1 MGLLV
6 NCLAVVFSTI
16 IAICGVSYFVR
27 EKNAGGLRYFL
38 LIMGFFGA
46 LWSGGYGIMGFTE
59 TSESAAVFRAI
70 GLVGVVGFMMTEA
83 LMIAYMVGLPKWLY
97 RSYAAIF
104 GIFAAVDLCF
114 FIPDYHEFVRIDG
127 RMCYYSTNSIGR
139 VVHSAFL
146 AFITVTMLGIAII
159 WVHKDKPTRQAYYVK
174 AAILSNFAILFSII
188 PDTILPM
195 LGKPSFP
202 SSAYGMFL
210 TYMITW
216 FWATRFNAFS
226 ITVGNLSQYIYE
238 SANTA
243 ILIFDEHLRLFLVN
257 KYGRELLGIKK
268 IENQKLS
275 ELFQSTEEETER
287 LLDVIL
293 QDNKG
298 VKELISTHGEI
309 SCSLNFSVARD
320 FHDDPY
326 CIVCFVYD
334 LTKEKNM
341 LQELVRAN
349 EAKSQFLANMSHEIR
364 TPINGI
370 LGMDNMLLKECKDE
384 GLREYAKNIQSAG
397 QSLLSI
403 INDILDISKIES
415 GKLEI
420 LPIKYE
426 LFSILNDCYNLT
438 KAKLEE
444 KPLEF
449 VIQVNENLPSCLY
462 GDEVR
467 IRQIIN
473 NFLSNAV
480 KYTKQGKVT
489 FCLDYEQKSSEQIL
503 LIISV
508 SDTGIGIKEEDLGK
522 LFTSFTRIEE
532 KRNRNIEGTGLGLN
546 LTKNLVDLMGGEVLV
561 ESTYG
566 KGSCFTAKIPQK
578 VVDATPMGDFG
589 KRYQQYLRSSDSDS
603 LTFSAPDAKILVV
616 DDVDMNLKVVKGLL
630 KETKIQIDTAVSGR
644 ECLECAEKK
653 RYDVIF
659 LDHMMPEMDGIET
672 LQNMKLLTD
681 NPNREVPVIMLT
693 ANAIV
698 GAKEEYM
705 QAGFTDYLTKPIQET
720 ELLEMLLKYLPKELV
735 CEEREITGSKDT
747 MQTELTEHSEG
758 AGTEVHTEEAGT
770 AENMEETGS
779 LGHAEEAGTAEN
791 CDIVDASGTARND
804 DMTQMGMMQRLESL
818 EGLDVK
824 TGLSYCMNEEDFY
837 VEMLGEYLK
846 SDKVSKLEQFFVTE
860 DWDNYRTI
868 VHALKS
874 TSLTIGA
881 VHLSEEAKALE
892 MAAKDKDASFI
903 RANHKTVLDEYIE
916 LMTGIREI
924 LKTDK

>member
-1 MGLLV
+1 MGLVV

-16 IAICGVSYFVR
+16 IAICGISYFIR
-27 EKNAGGLRYFL
+27 EKNAGSLRYFI

-46 LWSGGYGIMGFTE
+46 LWSGGYGIMGFAE
-59 TSESAAVFRAI
+59 SSEDAAVFRAI
-70 GLVGVVGFMMTEA
+70 GLIGIAGFMMAEA
-83 LMIAYMVGLPKWLY
+83 LMVAYMSELPKRLF
-97 RSYAAIF
+97 RIYASVF
-104 GIFAAVDLCF
+104 GIFAAMDLLF
-114 FIPDYHEFVRIDG
+114 FIPDYHEFVRING

-139 VVHSAFL
+139 AVHNAFL
-146 AFITVTMLGIAII
+146 AFIAVTMIFIAIV
-159 WVHKDKPTRQAYYVK
+159 WVHKEKPTRQVYYVR
-174 AAILSNFAILFSII
+174 AAILSNLTILVSII
-188 PDTILPM
+188 PDTILPL

-243 ILIFDEHLRLFLVN
+243 ILILDEHFRLFLVN
-257 KYGRELLGIKK
+257 KYGRELLGIHK

-275 ELFQSTEEETER
+275 ELFQSSEEEADR
-287 LLDVIL
+287 LLAGVL
-293 QDNKG
+293 RDNKG
-298 VKELISTHGEI
+298 VAELVSVHGEV

-320 FHDDPY
+320 FHEDPY

-341 LQELVRAN
+341 LEQLVRAN

-370 LGMDNMLLKECKDE
+370 LGMDSMLLKECKDE
-384 GLREYAKNIQSAG
+384 VLREYAKNIQSAG

-438 KAKLEE
+438 KAKLQE

-449 VIQVNENLPSCLY
+449 EIRVNENLPSWLY

-489 FCLDYEQKSSEQIL
+489 FCLDYEQKSDEQIQL
-503 LIISV
+503 VISV
-508 SDTGIGIKEEDLGK
+508 ADTGIGIREEDLGK

-532 KRNRNIEGTGLGLN
+532 KRNRNIEGTGLGLS
-546 LTKNLVDLMGGEVLV
+546 LTKNLVDLMGGEVIV

-566 KGSCFTAKIPQK
+566 RGSCFTARIPQK
-578 VVDATPMGDFG
+578 IVDATPMGDFSR
-589 KRYQQYLRSSDSDS
+589 RYQQYLSSSDDDTLS
-603 LTFSAPDAKILVV
+603 FSAPQAKILVV
-616 DDVDMNLKVVKGLL
+616 DDVEMNLKVIKGLL
-630 KETKIQIDTAVSGR
+630 KETQIQIDTAASGR
-644 ECLECAEKK
+644 QCLERVKTT

-672 LQNMKLLTD
+672 LQNMKLLKD
-681 NPNREVPVIMLT
+681 NLNREVPVIMLT

-698 GAKEEYM
+698 GAKEEYI

-720 ELLEMLLKYLPKELV
+720 ELLAMLLKYLP
-735 CEEREITGSKDT
+735 EEHMEVP
-747 MQTELTEHSEG
+747 
-758 AGTEVHTEEAGT
+758 GTEEHMEVPGTGEHMEVPGTGEHMEVPGTEEPGMA
-770 AENMEETGS
+770 
-779 LGHAEEAGTAEN
+779 
-791 CDIVDASGTARND
+791 VDTRKSEMSR
-804 DMTQMGMMQRLESL
+804 MQQLEKL
-818 EGLDVK
+818 EGIDIR
-824 TGLSYCMNEEDFY
+824 TGLLYCMNDEDFY
-837 VEMLGEYLK
+837 VEMLGEYLE
-846 SDKVSKLEQFFVTE
+846 SDLMLDLEQVFSDE
-860 DWDNYRTI
+860 DWGNYRTL

-881 VHLSEEAKALE
+881 VHLSGQAKELE
-892 MAAKDKDASFI
+892 TAAKNGDADYI
-903 RANHKTVLDEYIE
+903 RSHHKAVLEEYSE
-916 LMTGIREI
+916 LIGGIREI
-924 LKTDK
+924 LDLFLC

>member
-1 MGLLV
+1 MGLVV

-16 IAICGVSYFVR
+16 IAICGISYFIR
-27 EKNAGGLRYFL
+27 EKNAGSLRYFI

-46 LWSGGYGIMGFTE
+46 LWSGGYGIMGFAE
-59 TSESAAVFRAI
+59 SSEDAAVFRAI
-70 GLVGVVGFMMTEA
+70 GLIGIAGFMMAEA
-83 LMIAYMVGLPKWLY
+83 LMVAYMSELPKRLF
-97 RSYAAIF
+97 RIYASVF
-104 GIFAAVDLCF
+104 GIFAAMDLLF
-114 FIPDYHEFVRIDG
+114 FIPDYHEFVRING

-139 VVHSAFL
+139 AVHNAFL
-146 AFITVTMLGIAII
+146 AFIAVTMIFIAIV
-159 WVHKDKPTRQAYYVK
+159 WVHKEKPTRQVYYVR
-174 AAILSNFAILFSII
+174 AAILSNLTILVSII
-188 PDTILPM
+188 PDTILPL

-243 ILIFDEHLRLFLVN
+243 ILILDEHFRLFLVN
-257 KYGRELLGIKK
+257 KYGRELLGIHK

-275 ELFQSTEEETER
+275 ELFQSSEEEADR
-287 LLDVIL
+287 LLAGVL
-293 QDNKG
+293 RDNKG
-298 VKELISTHGEI
+298 VAELVSVHGEV

-320 FHDDPY
+320 FHEDPY

-341 LQELVRAN
+341 LEQLVRAN
-349 EAKSQFLANMSHEIR
+349 EAKSRFLANMSHEIR

-370 LGMDNMLLKECKDE
+370 LGMDSMLLKECKDE
-384 GLREYAKNIQSAG
+384 VLREYAKNIQSAG

-438 KAKLEE
+438 KAKLQE

-449 VIQVNENLPSCLY
+449 EIRVNENLPSWLY

-489 FCLDYEQKSSEQIL
+489 FCLDYEQKSDEQIQL
-503 LIISV
+503 VISV
-508 SDTGIGIKEEDLGK
+508 ADTGIGIREEDLGK

-566 KGSCFTAKIPQK
+566 RGSCFTARIPQK
-578 VVDATPMGDFG
+578 IVDATPMGDFSR
-589 KRYQQYLRSSDSDS
+589 RYQQYLSSSDDDTLS
-603 LTFSAPDAKILVV
+603 FSAPQAKILVV
-616 DDVDMNLKVVKGLL
+616 DDVEMNLKVIKGLL
-630 KETKIQIDTAVSGR
+630 KETQIQIDTAASGR
-644 ECLECAEKK
+644 QCLERVKTT

-672 LQNMKLLTD
+672 LQNMKLLKD
-681 NPNREVPVIMLT
+681 NLNREVPVIMLT

-698 GAKEEYM
+698 GAKEEYI

-720 ELLEMLLKYLPKELV
+720 ELLAMLVKYLP
-735 CEEREITGSKDT
+735 EEHMEVP
-747 MQTELTEHSEG
+747 
-758 AGTEVHTEEAGT
+758 GTEEHMEVPGTEEHMEVPGT
-770 AENMEETGS
+770 EEPGM
-779 LGHAEEAGTAEN
+779 A
-791 CDIVDASGTARND
+791 VDTRKSEMSR
-804 DMTQMGMMQRLESL
+804 MQQLEKL
-818 EGLDVK
+818 EGIDIR
-824 TGLSYCMNEEDFY
+824 TGLLYCMNDEDFY
-837 VEMLGEYLK
+837 VEMLGEYLE
-846 SDKVSKLEQFFVTE
+846 SDLMLDLEQVFSDE
-860 DWDNYRTI
+860 DWGNYRTL

-881 VHLSEEAKALE
+881 VHLSGQAKELE
-892 MAAKDKDASFI
+892 TAAKNGDADYI
-903 RANHKTVLDEYIE
+903 RSHHKAVLEEYSE
-916 LMTGIREI
+916 LIGGIREI
-924 LKTDK
+924 LDLFLC

>member
-1 MGLLV
+1 MGLV
-6 NCLAVVFSTI
+6 INCLAVVFSTV
-16 IAICGVSYFVR
+16 IAVCGISYFVR
-27 EKNAGGLRYFL
+27 EKNSGSLRYYML
-38 LIMGFFGA
+38 VMGFFGA

-59 TSESAAVFRAI
+59 TADQAAIFRAL
-70 GLVGVVGFMMTEA
+70 GLIGVVGFLMTEA
-83 LMIAYMVGLPKWLY
+83 LMVVYMIRLPKWMF
-97 RSYAAIF
+97 RTYASIF
-104 GIFAAVDLCF
+104 GIFAVVDLLY
-114 FIPDYHEFVRIDG
+114 FIPDYHTFVRING
-127 RMCYYSTNSIGR
+127 RMCYYSTNSLGR
-139 VVHSAFL
+139 VIHNSFL
-146 AFITVTMLGIAII
+146 IFVAITMGGIAII
-159 WVHKDKPTRQAYYVK
+159 WVNKEKRTRQVYYVR
-174 AAILSNFAILFSII
+174 AVILSNLAILFSCI

-216 FWATRFNAFS
+216 FWATKFNAFS
-226 ITVGNLSQYIYE
+226 ISVGNLSQYIFE

-243 ILIFDEHLRLFLVN
+243 ILIFDEHFRLFLVN
-257 KYGRELLGIKK
+257 KYGQELLKIEK

-275 ELFQSTEEETER
+275 GLFQSTEEEVDK
-287 LLDVIL
+287 LLSTIL

-298 VKELISTHGEI
+298 VAELKSIHGEI

-320 FHDDPY
+320 FHEEPY

-341 LQELVRAN
+341 LLELVRAN

-370 LGMDNMLLKECKDE
+370 LGMDSMLLKECKDE
-384 GLREYAKNIQSAG
+384 NLREYAKNIQSAG
-397 QSLLSI
+397 QLLLSI

-420 LPIKYE
+420 LPTKYQ

-438 KAKLEE
+438 KVKMENKPVEFEMQINE
-444 KPLEF
+444 K
-449 VIQVNENLPSCLY
+449 LPSWLY

-480 KYTKQGKVT
+480 KYTKEGKIT
-489 FCLDYEQKSSEQIL
+489 FCLDYEERSNEQIQ

-508 SDTGIGIKEEDLGK
+508 SDTGIGIREEDLGK
-522 LFTSFTRIEE
+522 LFESFTRIEE

-546 LTKNLVDLMGGEVLV
+546 LTKNLVDLMGGEISVV
-561 ESTYG
+561 STYG

-578 VVDATPMGDFG
+578 IVDAKPMGDFS
-589 KRYQQYLRSSDSDS
+589 KRYRKYLNTSDDNTLS
-603 LTFSAPDAKILVV
+603 FSAPEAKILIV
-616 DDVDMNLKVVKGLL
+616 DDVEMNLKVVKGLL
-630 KETKIQIDTAVSGR
+630 KETKIQIDTVLSGR
-644 ECLECAEKK
+644 ECLECVRKK
-653 RYDVIF
+653 RYDIIF

-672 LQNMKLLTD
+672 LQNMKLLED
-681 NPNREVPVIMLT
+681 NINKEIPVIMLT

-705 QAGFTDYLTKPIQET
+705 DAGFTDYLTKPIQET
-720 ELLEMLLKYLPKELV
+720 VLLEMLLKYLPGELIH
-735 CEEREITGSKDT
+735 RD
-747 MQTELTEHSEG
+747 
-758 AGTEVHTEEAGT
+758 EEATSFEAVLQPEPGEHRDEPESEEHID
-770 AENMEETGS
+770 APETG
-779 LGHAEEAGTAEN
+779 
-791 CDIVDASGTARND
+791 
-804 DMTQMGMMQRLESL
+804 QMQQLEKL
-818 EGLDVK
+818 EGLDVQ
-824 TGLSYCMNEEDFY
+824 TGLLYCMNDEAFY
-837 VEMLGEYLK
+837 AEMLKEYVK
-846 SDKVSKLEQFFVTE
+846 ADKVSKLNQFFAEE
-860 DWDNYRTI
+860 DWNNYRTT

-892 MAAKDKDASFI
+892 MAAKEEDTAYI
-903 RANHKTVLDEYIE
+903 RSHHKEAMEEY
-916 LMTGIREI
+916 TGLTDRMKEI
-924 LKTDK
+924 L

>member
-1 MGLLV
+1 MGLVV

-16 IAICGVSYFVR
+16 IAICGISYFIR
-27 EKNAGGLRYFL
+27 EKNAGSLRYFI

-46 LWSGGYGIMGFTE
+46 LWSGGYGIMGFAE
-59 TSESAAVFRAI
+59 SSEDAAVFRAI
-70 GLVGVVGFMMTEA
+70 GLIGIAGFMMAEA
-83 LMIAYMVGLPKWLY
+83 LMVAYMSELPKRLF
-97 RSYAAIF
+97 RIYASVF
-104 GIFAAVDLCF
+104 GIFAAVDLLF
-114 FIPDYHEFVRIDG
+114 FIPDYHEFVRING

-139 VVHSAFL
+139 AVHNAFL
-146 AFITVTMLGIAII
+146 AFIAVTMIFIAIV
-159 WVHKDKPTRQAYYVK
+159 WVHKEKPTRQVYYVR
-174 AAILSNFAILFSII
+174 AAILSNLTILVSII
-188 PDTILPM
+188 PDTILPL

-243 ILIFDEHLRLFLVN
+243 ILILDEHFRLFLVN
-257 KYGRELLGIKK
+257 KYGRELLGIHK

-275 ELFQSTEEETER
+275 ELFQSSEEEADR
-287 LLDVIL
+287 LLAGVL
-293 QDNKG
+293 RDNKG
-298 VKELISTHGEI
+298 VAELVSVHGEV

-320 FHDDPY
+320 FHEDPY

-341 LQELVRAN
+341 LEQLVRAN

-370 LGMDNMLLKECKDE
+370 LGMDSMLLKECKDE
-384 GLREYAKNIQSAG
+384 VLREYAKNIQSAG

-420 LPIKYE
+420 LPIKYA

-438 KAKLEE
+438 KAKLQE

-449 VIQVNENLPSCLY
+449 EIRVNENLPSWLY

-489 FCLDYEQKSSEQIL
+489 FCLDYEQKSDEQIQL
-503 LIISV
+503 VISV
-508 SDTGIGIKEEDLGK
+508 ADTGIGIREEDLGK

-532 KRNRNIEGTGLGLN
+532 KRNRNIEGTGLGLS
-546 LTKNLVDLMGGEVLV
+546 LTKNLVDLMGGEVIV

-566 KGSCFTAKIPQK
+566 RGSCFTARIPQK
-578 VVDATPMGDFG
+578 IVDATPMGDFSR
-589 KRYQQYLRSSDSDS
+589 RYQQYLSSSDDDALS
-603 LTFSAPDAKILVV
+603 FSAPEAKILVV
-616 DDVDMNLKVVKGLL
+616 DDVEMNLKVVKGLL
-630 KETKIQIDTAVSGR
+630 KETQIQIDTAASGR
-644 ECLECAEKK
+644 QCLERVKTT

-672 LQNMKLLTD
+672 LQNMKLLKD
-681 NPNREVPVIMLT
+681 NLNREVPVIMLT

-698 GAKEEYM
+698 GAKEEYI

-720 ELLEMLLKYLPKELV
+720 ELLAMLVKYLP
-735 CEEREITGSKDT
+735 EEHMEVP
-747 MQTELTEHSEG
+747 
-758 AGTEVHTEEAGT
+758 GTEEPGMA
-770 AENMEETGS
+770 
-779 LGHAEEAGTAEN
+779 
-791 CDIVDASGTARND
+791 VDTRKSEMSR
-804 DMTQMGMMQRLESL
+804 MQQLEKL
-818 EGLDVK
+818 EGIDIR
-824 TGLSYCMNEEDFY
+824 TGLLYCMNDEDFY
-837 VEMLGEYLK
+837 VEMLGEYLE
-846 SDKVSKLEQFFVTE
+846 SDLMLDLEQVFSDE
-860 DWDNYRTI
+860 DWGNYRTL

-881 VHLSEEAKALE
+881 VHLSGQAKELE
-892 MAAKDKDASFI
+892 TAAKNGDADYI
-903 RANHKTVLDEYIE
+903 RSHHKAVLEEYSE
-916 LMTGIREI
+916 LIGGIREI
-924 LKTDK
+924 LDLFLC

>member
-1 MGLLV
+1 MGLVV

-16 IAICGVSYFVR
+16 IAICGISYFIR
-27 EKNAGGLRYFL
+27 EKNAGSLRYFI

-46 LWSGGYGIMGFTE
+46 LWSGGYGIMGFAE
-59 TSESAAVFRAI
+59 SSEDAAVFRAI
-70 GLVGVVGFMMTEA
+70 GLIGIAGFMMAEA
-83 LMIAYMVGLPKWLY
+83 LMVAYMSELPKRLF
-97 RSYAAIF
+97 RIYASVF
-104 GIFAAVDLCF
+104 GIFAAMDLLF
-114 FIPDYHEFVRIDG
+114 FIPDYHEFVRING

-139 VVHSAFL
+139 AVHNAFL
-146 AFITVTMLGIAII
+146 AFIAVTMIFIAIV
-159 WVHKDKPTRQAYYVK
+159 WVHKEKPTRQVYYVR
-174 AAILSNFAILFSII
+174 AAILSNLTILVSII
-188 PDTILPM
+188 PDTILPL

-243 ILIFDEHLRLFLVN
+243 ILILDEHFRLFLVN
-257 KYGRELLGIKK
+257 KYGRELLGIHK

-275 ELFQSTEEETER
+275 ELFQSSEEEADR
-287 LLDVIL
+287 LLAGVL
-293 QDNKG
+293 RDNKG
-298 VKELISTHGEI
+298 VAELVSVHGEV

-320 FHDDPY
+320 FHEDPY

-341 LQELVRAN
+341 LEQLVRAN
-349 EAKSQFLANMSHEIR
+349 EAKSRFLANMSHEIR

-370 LGMDNMLLKECKDE
+370 LGMDSMLLKECKDE
-384 GLREYAKNIQSAG
+384 VLREYAKNIQSAG

-438 KAKLEE
+438 KAKLQE

-449 VIQVNENLPSCLY
+449 EIRVNENLPSWLY

-489 FCLDYEQKSSEQIL
+489 FCLDYEQKSDEQIQL
-503 LIISV
+503 VISV
-508 SDTGIGIKEEDLGK
+508 ADTGIGIREEDLGK

-532 KRNRNIEGTGLGLN
+532 KRNRNIEGTGLGLS
-546 LTKNLVDLMGGEVLV
+546 LTKNLVDLMGGEVIV

-566 KGSCFTAKIPQK
+566 RGSCFTARIPQRI
-578 VVDATPMGDFG
+578 VDATPMGDFSR
-589 KRYQQYLRSSDSDS
+589 RYQQYLSSSDDDTLS
-603 LTFSAPDAKILVV
+603 FSAPQAKILVV
-616 DDVDMNLKVVKGLL
+616 DDVEMNLKVVKGLL
-630 KETKIQIDTAVSGR
+630 KETQIQIDTAASGR
-644 ECLECAEKK
+644 QCLERVKTT

-672 LQNMKLLTD
+672 LQNMKLLKD
-681 NPNREVPVIMLT
+681 NLNREVPVIMLT

-698 GAKEEYM
+698 GAKEEYI

-720 ELLEMLLKYLPKELV
+720 ELLAMLVKYLP
-735 CEEREITGSKDT
+735 EEHMEVP
-747 MQTELTEHSEG
+747 
-758 AGTEVHTEEAGT
+758 GTEEHMEVPGTEEPGMA
-770 AENMEETGS
+770 
-779 LGHAEEAGTAEN
+779 
-791 CDIVDASGTARND
+791 VDTRKSEMSR
-804 DMTQMGMMQRLESL
+804 MQQLEKL
-818 EGLDVK
+818 EGIDIR
-824 TGLSYCMNEEDFY
+824 TGLLYCMNDEDFY
-837 VEMLGEYLK
+837 VEMLGEYLE
-846 SDKVSKLEQFFVTE
+846 SDLMLDLEQVFSDE
-860 DWDNYRTI
+860 DWGNYRTL

-881 VHLSEEAKALE
+881 VHLSGQAKELE
-892 MAAKDKDASFI
+892 TAAKNGDADYI
-903 RANHKTVLDEYIE
+903 RSHHKAVLEEYSE
-916 LMTGIREI
+916 LIGGIREI
-924 LKTDK
+924 LDLFLC